1 MEEVKKRLNNKECV
15 YLVGKEDG
23 QVVGF
28 VFAWGEKL
36 LMETIKRFMEKG
48 CHEAKLFTYPSAK
61 EAYHFFKS
69 TGLKLRGLLKLD
81 LWPFF
86 WSIMLLLLTVFSTK
100 GKFFSS

>member
-28 VFAWGEKL
+28 VFAWVSEGGENLHWMGLAPGYRKKGYGEKL

-48 CHEAKLFTYPSAK
+48 
-61 EAYHFFKS
+61 
-69 TGLKLRGLLKLD
+69 
-81 LWPFF
+81 
-86 WSIMLLLLTVFSTK
+86 
-100 GKFFSS
+100 